1 MSKRSDLTGSN
12 TNDLTHSNFKDYN
25 SKRGRFTFVNQSS
38 ENFEEEDIELT
49 STSETPQLENPQQT
63 NLTNFLN
70 PTENTSFGN
79 QSASNSSMSLN
90 SNIPTSDESDL

>member
-1 MSKRSDLTGSN
+1 MSKRLNLTGSN
-12 TNDLTHSNFKDYN
+12 TDDFTQSNFKDYN
-25 SKRGRFTFVNQSS
+25 SKRGRFTSVNHSS
-38 ENFEEEDIELT
+38 ENFEEEDVELP

-63 NLTNFLN
+63 NLTNILN

-90 SNIPTSDESDL
+90 SNIPCSDDSD